1 MTEEYDEELEAI
13 KLRKLQEYQ
22 RRLQELEERERA
34 QREFEAQKEAMLR
47 AILTPEARQRLIN
60 LKLVR
65 PQLAES
71 LELQLIQ
78 LAQAGRLK
86 IPVTDKELKMIL
98 AELYR
103 RTRRDI
109 KIKFYRR

>member
-1 MTEEYDEELEAI
+1 MSEEYDEELEAI

-22 RRLQELEERERA
+22 RRLKELEEQERA
-34 QREFEAQKEAMLR
+34 RREFEAQKEAMLR
-47 AILTPEARQRLIN
+47 AILTPKARQRLIN

-65 PQLAES
+65 PELAEN

-86 IPVTDKELKMIL
+86 IPVTDDELKTIL

-109 KIKFYRR
+109 KIKFYRK